1 MSEPPTGRKPQL
13 AEMSDTLESAI
24 EKLHGIIGSLEDRLG
39 PFVRENEPEQKDENA
54 KVELPLPS
62 YIGRVRSQGRRV
74 NDGVGRLAKILDR
87 LEI

>member
-1 MSEPPTGRKPQL
+1 
-13 AEMSDTLESAI
+13 MSDTLESAI

-62 YIGRVRSQGRRV
+62 YDGDNPFYAYIGRVRSQGRRV